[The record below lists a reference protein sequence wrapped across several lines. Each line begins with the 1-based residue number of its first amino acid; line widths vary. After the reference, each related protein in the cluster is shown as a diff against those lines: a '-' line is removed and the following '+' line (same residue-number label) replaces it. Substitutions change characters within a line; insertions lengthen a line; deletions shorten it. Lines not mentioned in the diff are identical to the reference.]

1 MVQGQEEKQY
11 MIALTRIPGVGHGNA
26 KKLIAYCGGP
36 KEVFSKSHGA
46 LGKIPGI
53 GEVVSNAIVKSNVL
67 KDAEREVIAC
77 EKQGIGILTFLDKDF
92 PHRLNHCGD
101 APILLYVKGEA
112 HLNPERILSIVG
124 TRNAT
129 LHGKE
134 ITAKI
139 IEDLSTLNVTIVSGL
154 AYGIDIAAHRASL
167 KFGIPT
173 VACLAHGLDR
183 IYPPAHANTAF
194 EMLGQGALISEFP
207 LGTKPDRENFPTRN
221 RIVAGMSD
229 ATIVVE
235 AGIKGGALITAELA
249 SGYNRDV
256 FAIPGRTTDVY
267 SEGCHKLIKE
277 NKGALI
283 TCAKDII
290 TALNWDIPETSI
302 PSRQQRMLL
311 DLTPDQEKIV
321 EVLGEKSISVDQLAG
336 LCGMS
341 VSKVSSVLL
350 EMEFDGLIR
359 NLPGKMYQLV

>member
-1 MVQGQEEKQY
+1 V
-11 MIALTRIPGVGHGNA
+11 I
-26 KKLIAYCGGP
+26 
-36 KEVFSKSHGA
+36 
-46 LGKIPGI
+46 IPGI
-53 GEVVSNAIVKSNVL
+53 GEVVSSAIVKSNVL

-77 EKQGIGILTFLDKDF
+77 EKQGISLITFLDKEY
-92 PHRLNHCGD
+92 PQRLNHCND

-112 HLNPERILSIVG
+112 DLNPERVLSVVG

-129 LHGKE
+129 THGKD

-139 IEDLSTLNVTIVSGL
+139 IEDLSGLNVTIVSGL
-154 AYGIDIAAHRASL
+154 AYGIDIAAHRAAL

-173 VACLAHGLDR
+173 IACLAHGLDR
-183 IYPPAHANTAF
+183 IYPPTHANTAK
-194 EMLGQGALISEFP
+194 EMVAQGALISEYP
-207 LGTKPDRENFPTRN
+207 LGTNPDKVNFPTRN

-290 TALNWDIPETSI
+290 TALNWDIPESAM

-350 EMEFDGLIR
+350 EMDFDGLIR
-359 NLPGKMYQLV
+359 NLPGKMYQLI